1 MSRNRWWTA
10 AVLGIISLAA
20 AAPKGTVP
28 RSSAERYSVHAVRG
42 GVGIGVVL
50 LTAEQARRA
59 FVSDVNH
66 CCVVA
71 EVALYPAKDKPL
83 DVSLNDFVVR
93 VNGTEVAGKPA
104 SAKVVAATLQKKAGS
119 TRDITVAP
127 SVGVG
132 YGSGGYDP
140 GTGAQRSGGVY
151 KQVGVGIGI
160 GGSGPQPGS
169 TDKDRAAMETE
180 LSEKG
185 LPEGS
190 ASAPVAGFVYF
201 PLAARKKKVTLQLE
215 YRVSGEKVILTLPD

>member
-1 MSRNRWWTA
+1 MKWKRSWA
-10 AVLGIISLAA
+10 GAVIGIASLAA
-20 AAPKGTVP
+20 AGPKGTVP
-28 RSSAERYSVHAVRG
+28 RSSAERYSVHAVRD

-50 LTAEQARRA
+50 LTPEQARRA

-83 DVSLNDFVVR
+83 DVSLNDFVLR
-93 VNGTEVAGKPA
+93 VNATEVAAKPA

-132 YGSGGYDP
+132 YGNGGYDP
-140 GTGAQRSGGVY
+140 ATGAQRSGGVY

-160 GGSGPQPGS
+160 GGNGPQPGS

-185 LPEGS
+185 LPEGT
-190 ASAPVAGFVYF
+190 ASAPLAGFVYF
-201 PLAARKKKVTLQLE
+201 PLAAPKKKVTLQLE
-215 YRVSGEKVILTLPD
+215 YKVSGARAILTLPR